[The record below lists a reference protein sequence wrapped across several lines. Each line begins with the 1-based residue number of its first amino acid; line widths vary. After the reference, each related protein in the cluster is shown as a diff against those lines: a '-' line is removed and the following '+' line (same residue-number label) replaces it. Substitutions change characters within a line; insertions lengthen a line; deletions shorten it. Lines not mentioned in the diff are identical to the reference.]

1 MLLCTIGAK
10 EKLPVL
16 LAFLHF
22 TNQSYYK
29 QQNKKQEEEEENQD
43 YTLQY
48 LGGFLVLLIEQL
60 SSSRSGER
68 FRYRINRSKLNNQI

>member
-1 MLLCTIGAK
+1 VYDRCKREASCLVSFPAFHKPI
-10 EKLPVL
+10 VL
-16 LAFLHF
+16 Q
-22 TNQSYYK
+22 TT
-29 QQNKKQEEEEENQD
+29 KQEEEEENQD